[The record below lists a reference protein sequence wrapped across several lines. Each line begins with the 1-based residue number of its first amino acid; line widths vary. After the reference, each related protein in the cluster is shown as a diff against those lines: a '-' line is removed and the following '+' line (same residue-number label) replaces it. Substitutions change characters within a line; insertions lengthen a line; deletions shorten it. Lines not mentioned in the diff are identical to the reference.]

1 MDGQLELF
9 EARKGIEDTPFA
21 KELTRAY
28 RLYQAEKSPQ
38 RKQAIL
44 DRINYA
50 LNYLFEMHQEERRL
64 LAKMKWRGVWCIVVK
79 NLYSAKGDG
88 TIDPPNLSFYD
99 IDPDAI
105 ILPYLLET
113 EVRPGF
119 ELPENGIYVY

>member
-9 EARKGIEDTPFA
+9 EAIQIIKDTPFA
-21 KELTRAY
+21 KELTRVY

-38 RKQAIL
+38 RKQALL

-50 LNYLFEMHQEERRL
+50 LNYLFEEQQKDRAL
-64 LAKMKWRGVWCIVVK
+64 LAKMKWRGVWCIVAK
-79 NLYSAKGDG
+79 DLYSAKGDG
-88 TIDPPNLSFYD
+88 TIDPPNLFFYD

-113 EVRPGF
+113 EVMPGF